1 MSRDHKRLGKFF
13 RPCMSCLFCLTAV
26 SFFLLTPLSVNAADE
41 ITGGPSK
48 NSAEMTKEYKIGVG
62 DVLNINVWK
71 EPDLS
76 MEEAVVRL
84 DGRITFPLLDD
95 IKAAGLTTME
105 LKKIIDRRLGEF
117 VEAPLVTV
125 TLIDPGSQ
133 KFYIL
138 GEINETGEY
147 PIQKDLTV
155 MQAFAVAKGFTE
167 WASKKEIILFRRE
180 NNKDK
185 IIRVNYKDILDGD
198 FTNNVYIK
206 ADDTIIVP

>member
-1 MSRDHKRLGKFF
+1 MSRDHKKLGKFF
-13 RPCMSCLFCLTAV
+13 RPCMSCLFYLTAV
-26 SFFLLTPLSVNAADE
+26 SFFFLTPLSVNAADK

-48 NSAEMTKEYKIGVG
+48 NSADMTKEYKIGVG

-105 LKKIIDRRLGEF
+105 LKRIIHRRLGEF
-117 VEAPLVTV
+117 VEAPQVTV

-180 NNKDK
+180 NGKDK